1 MMLKSSLHNITQKWS
16 DKEFKVTLLKLLG
29 VYIAALFFERL
40 INLVVI
46 GTLGNFVSLALLI
59 LFGRTIYQN
68 RSSLRKRAI
77 RSFWFFTGLF
87 IFIGLFGQDLF
98 GILIPDIQM
107 ALGLVFVLNT
117 LIWVIFFLF
126 WSQEQ
131 SLPARALAY
140 MTALSAYAIL
150 MGLFGIITLLSLR

>member
-1 MMLKSSLHNITQKWS
+1 MLENSLYNITQKWS
-16 DKEFKVTLLKLLG
+16 DKEFKVTLFKLLG
-29 VYIAALFFERL
+29 VYIVALIFERL

-59 LFGRTIYQN
+59 LFGRMIYQN

-77 RSFWFFTGLF
+77 RSFWVFMGLF
-87 IFIGLFGQDLF
+87 ILIGLFGQDLF
-98 GILIPDIQM
+98 GILIPDIQI

-117 LIWVIFFLF
+117 LIWIIFFLF
-126 WSQEQ
+126 WSQDR
-131 SLPARALAY
+131 SLPARAFAY

-150 MGLFGIITLLSLR
+150 LGLFGIIALLSLW